1 MEFEIVA
8 EKRDL
13 QGKGASR
20 RLRREGKVP
29 GILYGAHKE
38 PVAITLDHNEL
49 WKQLAHEA
57 FYSHV
62 HTLHLDGASE
72 RVVLKD
78 LQRHP
83 FQMQVMHIDLQ
94 RVAEDERIAMR
105 VPLHFL
111 NEASSVAVKSA
122 GAVISHLA
130 SEVEVECLPRDLPEY
145 IEVDL
150 QHLEV
155 GTILHASD
163 LKLPEG
169 VVLAATVH
177 HGGDQAI
184 VSVHLPR
191 GAGAGGEEGEGG
203 EG

>member
-8 EKRDL
+8 EARDL

-29 GILYGAHKE
+29 GILYGAHKD
-38 PVAITLDHNEL
+38 PVAIAVDHNEL
-49 WKQLAHEA
+49 WKKLAHEA

-62 HTLHLDGASE
+62 LTLRLGDSSE

-83 FQMQVMHIDLQ
+83 WQQQVLHLDLQ
-94 RVAEDERIAMR
+94 RVAEDERITMR

-111 NEASSVAVKSA
+111 NEGSNVAVKTQ
-122 GAVISHLA
+122 GAVVSHLT
-130 SEVEVECLPRDLPEY
+130 SDIEVECLPRDLPEF
-145 IEVDL
+145 IAVDL

-155 GTILHASD
+155 GAILHASD
-163 LKLPEG
+163 LTLPEG
-169 VVLAATVH
+169 VRIAMLAH
-177 HGGDQAI
+177 HGEDPAI

-191 GAGAGGEEGEGG
+191 GAASDEAAEGG
-203 EG
+203 QA

>member
-8 EKRDL
+8 EARDL

-29 GILYGAHKE
+29 GILYGAHKD
-38 PVAITLDHNEL
+38 PAAITLDHNEL

-62 HTLHLDGASE
+62 HTLRLDGASE

-83 FQMQVMHIDLQ
+83 FQMQVLHVDFQ

-163 LKLPEG
+163 LKLPAG

-177 HGGDQAI
+177 HGDDQAI

-191 GAGAGGEEGEGG
+191 GASAGGEAEGG

>member
-8 EKRDL
+8 EARDL

-29 GILYGAHKE
+29 GILYGAHKQ
-38 PVAITLDHNEL
+38 PVAITIDHNEL
-49 WKQLAHEA
+49 WKKLAHEA

-62 HTLHLDGASE
+62 LTLRMGDSSE

-83 FQMQVMHIDLQ
+83 WQQRVLHLDLQ
-94 RVAEDERIAMR
+94 RVAEDEPITMR

-111 NEASSVAVKSA
+111 NESSSAAVKTL
-122 GAVISHLA
+122 GAVFSHL
-130 SEVEVECLPRDLPEY
+130 SSDIEVECLPRDLPEF
-145 IEVDL
+145 IAVDL

-163 LKLPEG
+163 LTLPEG
-169 VVLAATVH
+169 VRIVALVH
-177 HGGDQAI
+177 HGEDPAI

-191 GAGAGGEEGEGG
+191 GATSDEAAEGG
-203 EG
+203 QA

>member
-29 GILYGAHKE
+29 GILYGAHKD
-38 PVAITLDHNEL
+38 PVSITIDHNEL
-49 WKQLAHEA
+49 WKQLKHEA

-62 HTLHLDGASE
+62 HTLRLGESTE

-94 RVAEDERIAMR
+94 RVAEDELITMR

-111 NEASSVAVKSA
+111 NESTCPAVKSG
-122 GAVISHLA
+122 GAVVSHLA
-130 SEVEVECLPRDLPEY
+130 SELELECLPRDLPEY

-150 QHLEV
+150 QTLEI
-155 GTILHASD
+155 GSILHASD

-169 VVLAATVH
+169 VRIAAIVH
-177 HGGDQAI
+177 HGDDPAI

-191 GAGAGGEEGEGG
+191 GASAAGAEGEGG

>member
-8 EKRDL
+8 EARDL

-29 GILYGAHKE
+29 GILYGAHKD
-38 PVAITLDHNEL
+38 PVAITVDHNEL
-49 WKQLAHEA
+49 WKKLAHEA

-62 HTLHLDGASE
+62 LTLRLAGSTE

-83 FQMQVMHIDLQ
+83 WQPRVLHLDLQ
-94 RVAEDERIAMR
+94 RVAEDERIVMR

-111 NEASSVAVKSA
+111 NEATCPAVKNQ
-122 GAVISHLA
+122 GAVISHL
-130 SEVEVECLPRDLPEY
+130 SSDLEVECLPRDLPEF
-145 IEVDL
+145 IAVDL
-150 QHLEV
+150 QQLEL

-163 LKLPEG
+163 LTLPEG
-169 VVLAATVH
+169 VRVATLAH
-177 HGGDQAI
+177 HGEDTAI

-191 GAGAGGEEGEGG
+191 GATSEEASEGG
-203 EG
+203 QA